1 MIWIANKT
9 SKGFIHFKRLL
20 ALILGAFLLVMCQG
34 HTLANTWTELGPH
47 WGGYLS
53 GIVVDASG
61 KWMLISSP
69 GGGIWRFKLQ
79 GPINNKQWDFD
90 GTANNGLYD
99 LNIMDLE
106 WDMSFPKDHIAYA
119 ITPTRIYKSTD
130 MGSSWTN
137 IFDGGVPARYS
148 RAWRRAPDTVR
159 AFSQMELSG
168 KRALFFSYGCTGLWY
183 SFDGGSS
190 WNRALIDPQD
200 PSNDDNC
207 VNEMV
212 VDKTSQRLLV
222 GAWADHAGIPELP
235 RLLRSKAP
243 WSYNCDKSTA
253 CEEFEDANSGI
264 TQGNSVITALASSNS
279 RLLAAI
285 SYDTGVEFYQSVNAG
300 SSWQHKS
307 QLTPYNPSGCMYN
320 HMASGPLVFGGSD
333 LFHGNVCPILV
344 SLDEGGT
351 WSYVNQQSITHM
363 DVRDFHLPWQ
373 ASTGKMWYVTDGSQ
387 TPQKIAYPF
396 DNVVEHDWTEGN
408 LPTNGKGVPIV
419 DYVNASMMVGAAIG
433 KLAIGER
440 RILVGLWHNGG
451 ACSDDS
457 GASWK
462 PLKNTN
468 PGGYSDGELSP
479 AKMAPSDPERV
490 YVRGPAP
497 SLYRVDQFLT
507 ASSCSDWGAVKIN
520 PPGATQHIFDDV
532 FAISP
537 IDPDFIVT
545 AGSHDE
551 IYISYDG
558 GKTWGAPIDLPSYP
572 PPYAAAVLVVA
583 IDKVKGA
590 AELGG
595 VYAGTRYRGLFYKP
609 ADSSTFQEAGLNNP
623 APKMILSIAVSG
635 TSAES
640 KVVWV
645 GTTDGLY
652 RQINSGAFVRVDG
665 GDGIPYGDV
674 EIDPQCSTRVYA
686 AVGFGGDLG
695 SSGLNRQGGVRYS
708 TNGGKT
714 WQWLTDRAVGALGRT
729 SVSSVKVDYTDSRY
743 VYATSS
749 GRGLWR
755 HNWGAN
761 LPACE

>member
-1 MIWIANKT
+1 MGIKT
-9 SKGFIHFKRLL
+9 YD
-20 ALILGAFLLVMCQG
+20 
-34 HTLANTWTELGPH
+34 E
-47 WGGYLS
+47 YLS
-53 GIVVDASG
+53 RLKKMKRNLYVDGSKCDRLDERLAGQLRVIKETYDRANDPEWDGLATATSHLTGNKINRFTHIHHSVDDLLNKQQMTRLICHRVGGCIMRCMGIDAMNALSVVTYEMDQALGTDTGQNFLKYLTYWQENDITANCAQTDVKGDRLKRPHEQVDPDLYLRIIESRPDGIVVRGAKID
-61 KWMLISSP
+61 
-69 GGGIWRFKLQ
+69 
-79 GPINNKQWDFD
+79 NT
-90 GTANNGLYD
+90 TAPVSD
-99 LNIMDLE
+99 EI
-106 WDMSFPKDHIAYA
+106 IA
-119 ITPTRIYKSTD
+119 IPTRFMTD
-130 MGSSWTN
+130 KDN
-137 IFDGGVPARYS
+137 EYAVAFAVPAD
-148 RAWRRAPDTVR
+148 WEGVKMLVR
-159 AFSQMELSG
+159 PA
-168 KRALFFSYGCTGLWY
+168 
-183 SFDGGSS
+183 
-190 WNRALIDPQD
+190 
-200 PSNDDNC
+200 
-207 VNEMV
+207 
-212 VDKTSQRLLV
+212 
-222 GAWADHAGIPELP
+222 
-235 RLLRSKAP
+235 
-243 WSYNCDKSTA
+243 
-253 CEEFEDANSGI
+253 
-264 TQGNSVITALASSNS
+264 
-279 RLLAAI
+279 
-285 SYDTGVEFYQSVNAG
+285 
-300 SSWQHKS
+300 
-307 QLTPYNPSGCMYN
+307 YN
-320 HMASGPLVFGGSD
+320 HKRKYLQA
-333 LFHGNVCPILV
+333 PIAEV
-344 SLDEGGT
+344 GDAE
-351 WSYVNQQSITHM
+351 SYT
-363 DVRDFHLPWQ
+363 
-373 ASTGKMWYVTDGSQ
+373 
-387 TPQKIAYPF
+387 
-396 DNVVEHDWTEGN
+396 
-408 LPTNGKGVPIV
+408 
-419 DYVNASMMVGAAIG
+419 
-433 KLAIGER
+433 
-440 RILVGLWHNGG
+440 
-451 ACSDDS
+451 
-457 GASWK
+457 
-462 PLKNTN
+462 
-468 PGGYSDGELSP
+468 
-479 AKMAPSDPERV
+479 
-490 YVRGPAP
+490 
-497 SLYRVDQFLT
+497 
-507 ASSCSDWGAVKIN
+507 
-520 PPGATQHIFDDV
+520 IFDDV